1 MTAATEIYGVLAE
14 FGDAESLTAAARA
27 ARGAGYRRL
36 DAYSPI
42 PIENLAEDLGRQPS
56 GLPLVTFVGGFLGG
70 LSSYALQYYVAVIA
84 NPLNVGGRPLH
95 SWPAYVPIVFETT
108 ILGAALAA
116 VLGML
121 ALNGLPRPH
130 HPLFNVPEFKLASR
144 DRFFL
149 CLEARDPQFDLE
161 QAQQFLRGLSPRGL
175 WEVPL

>member
-1 MTAATEIYGVLAE
+1 MTSTTDLYGVLAE
-14 FGDAESLTAAARA
+14 FGDAASLAAAARA
-27 ARGAGYRRL
+27 ARAAGFRRF

-42 PIENLAEDLGRQPS
+42 PLEDLEDTLPATPGR
-56 GLPLVTFVGGFLGG
+56 LPLLTFVGGLLGG
-70 LSSYALQYYVAVIA
+70 LGGYALQYYVAVIA

-95 SWPAYVPIVFETT
+95 SWQAYVPVIFEMT
-108 ILGAALAA
+108 ILGASLAA

-149 CLEARDPQFDLE
+149 CVEARDPQFDLE
-161 QAQQFLRGLSPRGL
+161 KARQFLASLSPRGL